1 MSELISIIIPVYN
14 GEREIEKCLSSI
26 FDQTYKNYEVVVVN
40 DGSTDKTLEILKK
53 YKEKYKRKVNIINQK
68 NKGQAVA
75 RNNGIKKVKGKYITF
90 LDADDYFDKNFLKKL
105 YDNIGENDF
114 IISGYKRLQ
123 GNDII
128 FEKIPKK
135 NSWTKYKFTST
146 CAKLYRTEFIINNG
160 LEFPSLRI
168 GEDVYFTISAIAST
182 NKIGILDYA
191 GYMNISNCN
200 SVTHTVSKENMSSI
214 LTVLN
219 KIENNLNKRYLDT
232 NDKLFFYT
240 KSVVLDIITHKDIL
254 SKKEFVNEYRK
265 NFKWLEDTYKNNSH
279 RLCLQMMQGEDRY
292 INLSINL
299 FIICYKIHMEYI
311 VYFILKL
318 FLKGGIK

>member
-1 MSELISIIIPVYN
+1 MNELISIIIPVYN
-14 GEREIEKCLSSI
+14 GEGEIEKCLNSI
-26 FDQTYKNYEVVVVN
+26 FEQTYKNYEVVVVN

-53 YKEKYKRKVNIINQK
+53 YKEKYKKKINIINQE

-75 RNNGIKKVKGKYITF
+75 RNNGIKKVNGKYITF
-90 LDADDYFDKNFLKKL
+90 LDADDYFDKNFLKNL
-105 YDNIGENDF
+105 YNNIEENDF

-123 GNDII
+123 GDNII
-128 FEKIPKK
+128 FEKIPRR
-135 NSWTKYKFTST
+135 NSWAKYKFIST
-146 CAKLYRTEFIINNG
+146 CAKLYRTEFIINNN

-168 GEDVYFTISAIAST
+168 GEDVYFTISAIACT

-191 GYMNISNCN
+191 GYMNVSNCN

-219 KIENNLNKRYLDT
+219 KVENDLNKRYLDV

-254 SKKEFVNEYRK
+254 SKKEFVNEYRRGF
-265 NFKWLEDTYKNNSH
+265 NWLKDTYNNNS
-279 RLCLQMMQGEDRY
+279 RRFGLQMMQGEDRY
-292 INLSINL
+292 INLSVNL
-299 FIICYKIHMEYI
+299 FIICYKIHMESI